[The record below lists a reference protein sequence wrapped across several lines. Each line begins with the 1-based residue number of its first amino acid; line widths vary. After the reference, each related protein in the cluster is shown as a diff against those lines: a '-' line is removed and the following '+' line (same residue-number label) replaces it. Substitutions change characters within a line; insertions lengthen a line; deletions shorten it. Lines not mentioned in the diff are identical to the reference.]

1 MHEKTVSSED
11 SMLHFCSSLER
22 NRKEWL
28 SVHIQLSRL
37 KPQNRTPDQLSLAA
51 ETFDSLL
58 TKFEARL
65 FVVKNGDIIFC
76 AKGAQ
81 ITDVDPIVMRLRY
94 LFSED
99 PMFNIGS
106 VDSTRFC
113 TWYNLVTEFRAFMMR
128 ITQLSKV
135 GTINPRDE
143 RESIAETAAG
153 EANTAEILE
162 GADAD
167 SPYPIDHMVFREVVE
182 RLSRADISSSLR
194 RQSICMFGK
203 DGQPKPLFSE
213 VFVSIGEINRS
224 IMPNVAMAANK
235 WLFNYMTPYL
245 DDMVLQIVSKPN
257 EGIFNRAFSL
267 NLNVHS
273 LLSSEFKK
281 LDRKL
286 SDQAKKT
293 VLIELQAVDIYAD
306 MGAYVFARDMV
317 QEKGYRVCIDSVNH
331 LTLPYIDRRGLGAD
345 LVKLFWSP
353 DMGDDPSGNRLKS
366 LKEMVK
372 RTNESRIIMA
382 RCDDQTA
389 IDFRRMLGLNLF
401 QGRAVD
407 KLLGRESV

>member
-1 MHEKTVSSED
+1 MQEKTVATED
-11 SMLHFCSSLER
+11 TMLHFCTSLER

-51 ETFDSLL
+51 ETFNSLL

-76 AKGAQ
+76 ARGAQ

-99 PMFNIGS
+99 PMFNVGT

-113 TWYNLVTEFRAFMMR
+113 TWYNLVTEFRAFIMR

-135 GTINPRDE
+135 GTMNPRDA
-143 RESIAETAAG
+143 R
-153 EANTAEILE
+153 EANTDQFDKETDTATLLE
-162 GADAD
+162 GANAD
-167 SPYPIDHMVFREVVE
+167 NPHPIDHLVFKEVVE

-203 DGQPKPLFSE
+203 DHQPKPLFSE

-235 WLFNYMTPYL
+235 WLFHYMTPYL
-245 DDMVLQIVSKPN
+245 DDMVLQLVSKPN
-257 EGIFNRAFSL
+257 EGLFNRAFSL
-267 NLNVHS
+267 NLNVQS
-273 LLSSEFKK
+273 LLSAEFKK

-286 SDQAKKT
+286 SEQAKKT

-306 MGAYVFARDMV
+306 MGAYVFARDMI

-331 LTLPYIDRRGLGAD
+331 LTLPYIERRGLGAD
-345 LVKLFWSP
+345 LIKLFWSP
-353 DMGDDPSGNRLKS
+353 DMADDPSGNRLKS

-372 RTNESRIIMA
+372 HTNEGRIIMA

-389 IDFRRMLGLNLF
+389 IDFGRMLGLNLF
-401 QGRAVD
+401 QGRAID